1 MKNVICYG
9 MVFGLLNLHK
19 YEMCVMPHAT
29 KTTTIYLGFVKVDG
43 MRCLVDKRRN
53 VADIKGKLLEFPL
66 VKRRLGI
73 FMGII
78 NFNIV

>member
-1 MKNVICYG
+1 
-9 MVFGLLNLHK
+9 
-19 YEMCVMPHAT
+19 MCNAAL
-29 KTTTIYLGFVKVDG
+29 KLQLCLGFVKVDG
-43 MRCLVDKRRN
+43 MRCLVDNRRN
-53 VADIKGKLLEFPL
+53 VDDIKGKLLEFPL